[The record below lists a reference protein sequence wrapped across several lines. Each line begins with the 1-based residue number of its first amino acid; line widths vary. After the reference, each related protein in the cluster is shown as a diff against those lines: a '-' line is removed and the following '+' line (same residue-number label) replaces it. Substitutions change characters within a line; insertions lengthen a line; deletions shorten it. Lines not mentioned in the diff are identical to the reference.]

1 MNLTEISFGK
11 VKSEIESY
19 LRTEYSKSNVLF
31 SNASPYGQILS
42 VVENLYQLSIL
53 YMKNSIKQFDLLN
66 PLSIN
71 SRAIRNAAIFAGHIP
86 ARSVSATGTLKFTV
100 KSSVDLTEE
109 LPGGRLT
116 FKNRQSIKNKTN
128 GLEYAMNLGTE
139 TVSLKIETSTVFYI
153 PIIQGKWDFR
163 NFTGTGEMNQTY
175 QVKVRGNQ
183 KEVENF
189 NYEVLVNG
197 EFWTIKKHL
206 YDLLPDEKSCVVRTG
221 FEGGI
226 DVIFG
231 NGGFGLPPSI
241 GSIIEISYLISDGA
255 NGSIFRR
262 TLNDWTFIDQAQD
275 ANNGTVDP
283 SNLFDVAIYN
293 DINFG
298 ADKENINFTKNILP
312 IVSNNFVLGLPQ
324 QYAYQI
330 KKLGVFSHVNAYERF
345 GTIFIVCTP
354 NIRLFKNQNADYF
367 SIDVRSFDLDDYEKS
382 KINKYLRTGGNIQL
396 SRKYRV
402 VSPVLSYYIINV
414 FILTYSDAK
423 DENVNSQIQDKISEY
438 FLDLKRIDRVPK
450 SDLVQVLSIIGDIHS
465 VDVSF
470 LSRKN
475 EEFHRQSRT
484 NELNRRLAAQ
494 TQDSNITNMS
504 IDDYP
509 ERNTV
514 LGLDPVLGD
523 ILFEPN
529 EVPIIRGGWYDRK
542 NFYYSDDLADGGL
555 KTINIIRKGTV
566 DSSKR
571 QKV

>member
-1 MNLTEISFGK
+1 M
-11 VKSEIESY
+11 
-19 LRTEYSKSNVLF
+19 
-31 SNASPYGQILS
+31 
-42 VVENLYQLSIL
+42 
-53 YMKNSIKQFDLLN
+53 
-66 PLSIN
+66 
-71 SRAIRNAAIFAGHIP
+71 
-86 ARSVSATGTLKFTV
+86 
-100 KSSVDLTEE
+100 
-109 LPGGRLT
+109 
-116 FKNRQSIKNKTN
+116 
-128 GLEYAMNLGTE
+128 
-139 TVSLKIETSTVFYI
+139 
-153 PIIQGKWDFR
+153 
-163 NFTGTGEMNQTY
+163 
-175 QVKVRGNQ
+175 
-183 KEVENF
+183 
-189 NYEVLVNG
+189 
-197 EFWTIKKHL
+197 
-206 YDLLPDEKSCVVRTG
+206 
-221 FEGGI
+221 
-226 DVIFG
+226 
-231 NGGFGLPPSI
+231 
-241 GSIIEISYLISDGA
+241 
-255 NGSIFRR
+255 
-262 TLNDWTFIDQAQD
+262 
-275 ANNGTVDP
+275 
-283 SNLFDVAIYN
+283 
-293 DINFG
+293 
-298 ADKENINFTKNILP
+298 
-312 IVSNNFVLGLPQ
+312 
-324 QYAYQI
+324 
-330 KKLGVFSHVNAYERF
+330 FSHVNAYERF

-494 TQDSNITNMS
+494 TQDSNMTNMS